1 MQLPNSLV
9 PTQGT
14 APGLQT
20 QTPPALQQQQ
30 QPKSPFQVNA
40 LRPQEQQNQLLQF
53 QHQLPAHFGLGG
65 AGGTSPSIAFQGGHP
80 GAIEGVSGDNQGNSG
95 FGPAEG
101 RE

>member
-9 PTQGT
+9 PNQVT

-20 QTPPALQQQQ
+20 QTPALQQQQQ
-30 QPKSPFQVNA
+30 QPKSPFQLNA

-53 QHQLPAHFGLGG
+53 QHQLPAHFGLAG
-65 AGGTSPSIAFQGGHP
+65 AGGTSASIAFQGNQP
-80 GAIEGVSGDNQGNSG
+80 GAMEGVSGDSQGNPG
-95 FGPAEG
+95 FGLAEG